1 MMDIIRAVN
10 PGSCIEDLIEEATD
24 IDDLSLEHHPP
35 LGDEEMQLLH
45 QVTSSLC
52 RDALILLALGP
63 TGSGKTIT
71 LNRLTAGLVHLD
83 VGKRKSQV
91 DPVFRPDVHDLFDG
105 RHPTCYVREFD
116 FSSLPPKRMLG
127 IEPLDT
133 PLKLAVIDTPGFT
146 NKIQLNEET
155 ISNGLKSLDSFL
167 TTCKQS
173 LNSPKA
179 QVFVVYFLKQT
190 WTWSKVDSKIMKAI
204 QQYYGTV
211 NTFCVT
217 HSLVVPAFIQH
228 PLPEELSD
236 FKNLDLPDINA
247 LREEEDAYLE
257 LVSEADKIAAQQGFE
272 KSWISLY
279 KRLYS
284 LSSHIN
290 NIRGYVR
297 DARIIFFENSPNLSS
312 SSDLGLANLV
322 FKFSRG
328 LNYNYGSFFTILT
341 SADMLGSA
349 TQYLLLPTSMDRSR
363 VSRLPVDKEEQLLSP
378 FQKYDIDCVR
388 KGQMHFFEECKS
400 VIDDISRDKIHR
412 ISRSF
417 FKSSLPSVEER
428 KPLQRLDSPH
438 RFVSQDSSRSCSST
452 LSDTDISSSASDN
465 SEGSRRVKM
474 KLLSIKALWS
484 DLFESREEGFQFL
497 TEETKN
503 IPRSTQPNKKYPRI
517 SLRDKSDKPE
527 NYSLPRRKSAPL
539 FSSLGLFNP
548 DLAQLLA
555 KKRSSDTVHITPFET
570 ADSSSN
576 NIRLKK
582 SHSESPV
589 AARAPPA
596 SSAPRS
602 KSQSTRPR
610 GASRLFS
617 SVNEG
622 YCIVEKKQ
630 VKPITEDRLPTLQL
644 LPNELEETIV
654 NLIGDERKRCMLCKD
669 SVIYSICPK
678 CRRGY
683 CEACVVTFSGF
694 QKICKFDST
703 IMESVSL

>member
-1 MMDIIRAVN
+1 MMDIIRAIN
-10 PGSCIEDLIEEATD
+10 TGSCIEDLLEEATD
-24 IDDLSLEHHPP
+24 LSLEPHPA

-52 RDALILLALGP
+52 REALILLALGP

-91 DPVFRPDVHDLFDG
+91 EPVFRPDIHDLFDG

-116 FSSLPPKRMLG
+116 FSSIPPKRMLG

-146 NKIQLNEET
+146 NKIQLNEEI

-167 TTCKQS
+167 ATCKQS
-173 LNSPKA
+173 MNSPKA

-204 QQYYGTV
+204 QQHYGTV
-211 NTFCVT
+211 NMFCIT

-236 FKNLDLPDINA
+236 FKNLDLPDVNA
-247 LREEEDAYLE
+247 LRVEEDSYLD
-257 LVSEADKIAAQQGFE
+257 LVSEADKLAAQQGFE

-279 KRLYS
+279 KRLFS
-284 LSSHIN
+284 LSSHVTTIK
-290 NIRGYVR
+290 GYAK
-297 DARIIFFENSPNLSS
+297 DARIVFFENSPNLSS

-341 SADMLGSA
+341 SADMLHSA
-349 TQYLLLPTSMDRSR
+349 TQYLLLPTSMNRSR
-363 VSRLPVDKEEQLLSP
+363 ASRLPVEREEVLLSP

-388 KGQMHFFEECKS
+388 KGQMDFFEECRG
-400 VIDDISRDKIHR
+400 VVEDISRDKIHR

-417 FKSSLPSVEER
+417 FKSSLPSVEEG
-428 KPLQRLDSPH
+428 KPLQKSDSPH

-452 LSDTDISSSASDN
+452 LSDTDISSSASD

-474 KLLSIKALWS
+474 KLRSIKALWS

-503 IPRSTQPNKKYPRI
+503 IPQSTQPNRKYPRI
-517 SLRDKSDKPE
+517 NLRDRMDKPE
-527 NYSLPRRKSAPL
+527 PCAMARRKSAPL
-539 FSSLGLFNP
+539 FPGIGLFNP
-548 DLAQLLA
+548 ELALLLS
-555 KKRSSDTVHITPFET
+555 KKRASDTTHLSTPFHP

-576 NIRLKK
+576 NIRLEK

-589 AARAPPA
+589 SRAPL
-596 SSAPRS
+596 S
-602 KSQSTRPR
+602 KSQVARPR
-610 GASRLFS
+610 AGSQVLR
-617 SVNEG
+617 SVREG
-622 YCIVEKKQ
+622 CFTLGKKEARPPNVDRPPPQQ
-630 VKPITEDRLPTLQL
+630 V

-654 NLIGDERKRCMLCKD
+654 NLIGDERKRCMLCKED
-669 SVIYSICPK
+669 VIYSICPK
-678 CRRGY
+678 CKRGY
-683 CEACVVTFSGF
+683 CESCVATFSGF
-694 QKICKFDST
+694 QKICKFDSS
-703 IMESVSL
+703 IMESFSL